1 MLALAA
7 QQYEGGGEGIIAA
20 IGAMGTL
27 FGLAIALVVLAS
39 LWKVFT
45 KAGEPGWAAIVPIYN
60 VLVLAKIAGKEMWW
74 GILLLIPCVGIV
86 VSFILS
92 IALAEK
98 FGKGAGF
105 GIGLALLPF
114 IFYPILGFGS
124 AEYETGMRRG

>member
-7 QQYEGGGEGIIAA
+7 QQYEGGGEGIVAA
-20 IGAMGTL
+20 MGAMGTL
-27 FGLAIALVVLAS
+27 FFLALTLVVLAS

-60 VLVLAKIAGKEMWW
+60 VFVLAKIAGKEMWW

-105 GIGLALLPF
+105 GVGLALLPF